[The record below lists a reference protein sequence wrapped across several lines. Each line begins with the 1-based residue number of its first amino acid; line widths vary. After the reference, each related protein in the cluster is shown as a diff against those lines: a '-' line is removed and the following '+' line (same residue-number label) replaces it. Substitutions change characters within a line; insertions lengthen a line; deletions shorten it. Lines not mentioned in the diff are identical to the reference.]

1 MSKLRTATRRLL
13 TAGSAVAVIG
23 AVTLGAGGVARA
35 SATGTTAIGT
45 FDYDLRGAGVKVP
58 VGCFLT
64 HSIDGSGKR
73 ITSQLAGVDCMG
85 LAATFSKFCNWRIDF
100 TYADT
105 GNRTYKT
112 ARGKTHTECRRDPL
126 RRNSAQTLP
135 KYGKACARFYVNGKL
150 RATQCHFITK

>member
-1 MSKLRTATRRLL
+1 MRNAARRLF
-13 TAGSAVAVIG
+13 TAGGATVLFTAVA
-23 AVTLGAGGVARA
+23 LGAGGEAQA
-35 SATGTTAIGT
+35 DATGSAAVGT
-45 FDYDLRGAGVKVP
+45 FSYDLHGAGVKVP

-73 ITSQLAGVDCMG
+73 ITAQKAGVDCVG
-85 LAATFSKFCNWRIDF
+85 LAAAFSEFCNWRIDF
-100 TYADT
+100 TYADMN
-105 GNRTYKT
+105 NRTYKVS
-112 ARGKTHTECRRDPL
+112 RGKTHPECKGDPL